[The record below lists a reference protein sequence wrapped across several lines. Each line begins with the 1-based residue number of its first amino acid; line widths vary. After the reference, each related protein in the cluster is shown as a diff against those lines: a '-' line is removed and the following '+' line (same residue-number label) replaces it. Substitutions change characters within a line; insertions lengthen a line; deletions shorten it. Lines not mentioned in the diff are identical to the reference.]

1 MLGRAVFFMVRD
13 THVSRAA
20 GSLCPLAP
28 NRLWALQG
36 WFEDDEL
43 TIFRYELDPV
53 IALIS
58 APHYFNQC
66 WCQDRAYCQK
76 HGSNVYGVALSE
88 GSLWVLDSNQYMI
101 FNSFLG
107 YVATNDPAQID
118 QEFWAK
124 KARNKIEAAKRK
136 EK

>member
-1 MLGRAVFFMVRD
+1 
-13 THVSRAA
+13 
-20 GSLCPLAP
+20 
-28 NRLWALQG
+28 
-36 WFEDDEL
+36 
-43 TIFRYELDPV
+43 
-53 IALIS
+53 
-58 APHYFNQC
+58 
-66 WCQDRAYCQK
+66 
-76 HGSNVYGVALSE
+76 
-88 GSLWVLDSNQYMI
+88 MI